1 LKTKLFRELVL
12 FGVAGA
18 IGFVVDAGV
27 LYLLKPF
34 LGLYV
39 GRLFSFFCAALTTWV
54 INRHLTF
61 NQRAS
66 GLTLRQEFSRY
77 LGLMLGGGVV
87 NYTSYALLV
96 YFVEFV
102 ARQPVWGVAVGS
114 CAGMLVNWL
123 LARLFIFH
131 GKTA

>member
-1 LKTKLFRELVL
+1 LNAKLIRELVL
-12 FGVAGA
+12 FGLAGG
-18 IGFVVDAGV
+18 IGFVVDASV
-27 LYLLKPF
+27 LYLLKAS
-34 LGLYV
+34 LGLYF
-39 GRLFSFFCAALTTWV
+39 GRVLSFLCAVLTTWV

-66 GLTLRQEFSRY
+66 GLSLAREFSGY
-77 LGLMLGGGVV
+77 LGLMLGGGLV

-96 YFVEFV
+96 YFFEFV

-123 LARLFIFH
+123 LARFFIFR
-131 GKTA
+131 GRAA

>member
-1 LKTKLFRELVL
+1 MNVKILRELVL

-18 IGFVVDAGV
+18 VGFVVDAGV

-34 LGLYV
+34 LGLYI
-39 GRLFSFFCAALTTWV
+39 GRLVSFVCAALTTWV
-54 INRHLTF
+54 INRRLTF
-61 NQRAS
+61 NRRAS
-66 GLTLRQEFSRY
+66 GLTLRQEFMRY

-96 YFVEFV
+96 YFVDFV

-123 LARLFIFH
+123 LARYFIFH